1 MIPIVKLQVI
11 FVDLL
16 PVLIVFCFLISAEMG
31 DHLRSMVYIVQAYVL
46 LAPHDFLRSCGPGVA
61 STLDDQFSDL
71 QDEGVLLVLRLV
83 DLVTKVGPPETPVIF
98 NSLIKRSYQ

>member
-1 MIPIVKLQVI
+1 
-11 FVDLL
+11 
-16 PVLIVFCFLISAEMG
+16 MG
-31 DHLRSMVYIVQAYVL
+31 DHMRSMVYIVQAYVL

-98 NSLIKRSYQ
+98 NCLIKRSYQ